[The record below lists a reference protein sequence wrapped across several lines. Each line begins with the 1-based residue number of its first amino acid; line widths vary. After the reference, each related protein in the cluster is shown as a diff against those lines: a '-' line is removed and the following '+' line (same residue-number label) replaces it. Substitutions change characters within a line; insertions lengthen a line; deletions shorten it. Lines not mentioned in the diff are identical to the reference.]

1 MVLDT
6 SFARAN
12 TPAMHAFDGIEAFVA
27 VVEAGGV
34 TAAAARL
41 QAAKSSVSES
51 LRGLEERLGVRLFDR
66 GARGLRPTEAGEAF
80 YAHCRR
86 LLAAQEA
93 ARLEVQA
100 MQRAPVG
107 RLRVAVPECF
117 GARWV
122 VPALADFLPRHPALA
137 VELVEAAAHARLVED
152 SLDLAI
158 RVMAAPAAG
167 QVVRRLGRQRVIVA
181 ASPDYLAR
189 RGTPRLPADLAAHA
203 CVGFSPLVLRETWAV
218 GGGSV
223 PVRPVLLTDN
233 GESLRAAA
241 LAGLGLVALPDWA
254 VLDALADGRLLRVLP
269 EAATTEA
276 GIYAVYPTN
285 RLVTPK
291 VRAFVDHLTRR
302 FRAQGLAG

>member
-1 MVLDT
+1 MG
-6 SFARAN
+6 
-12 TPAMHAFDGIEAFVA
+12 AFSGIEVFVA
-27 VVEAGGV
+27 VVEAGSL

-41 QAAKSSVSES
+41 QAAKSSVSEA
-51 LRGLEERLGVRLFDR
+51 LRALEERLGVRLLDR
-66 GARGLRPTEAGEAF
+66 GARRLRPTEAGEAF

-86 LLAAQEA
+86 LMAAEEA

-122 VPALADFLPRHPALA
+122 VPALADFLPRHPALS

-158 RVMAAPAAG
+158 RVMAAPASG

-181 ASPDYLAR
+181 ASPGYLAR
-189 RGTPRLPADLAAHA
+189 HGTPRTASEVAAHR
-203 CVGFSPLVLRETWAV
+203 CVGFSPLGLREIWTL
-218 GGGSV
+218 GGESV
-223 PVRPVLLTDN
+223 PVRPALLTDN

-241 LAGLGLVALPDWA
+241 LAGIGLVALPDWA
-254 VLDALADGRLLRVLP
+254 VLDALADGRLVQILP
-269 EAATTEA
+269 EAATPEA

-291 VRAFVDHLTRR
+291 VRAFVDHLARR
-302 FRAQGLAG
+302 FRAGGLG